1 MKPFS
6 PKTGFTLVELLVV
19 IAIIGTLVGLLLPAV
34 QAARESARQSACNNN
49 LKQIGL
55 ALHGYHD
62 ARRAFP
68 RAYKDISPKYDNMGY
83 WSWTALVA
91 PYMDLQDVYDRLQV
105 ATLNPSPSMNANKS
119 VFQTPVPGMR
129 CPSDVAPKF
138 HSVSLDPG
146 WSIADGTTNS
156 SATTWGGGNSGL
168 AVTNYLA
175 SNNSWRA
182 DNPANS
188 YRGAR
193 NPKNASTGAVGVFF
207 GDRDVAVKDITDGTS
222 KTMLVGE
229 RYYEA
234 GAGRMRAG
242 SLWAVR
248 DNGDSNGGRG
258 PMCCSMDQGIITI
271 AFQTTFGINPVALPA
286 GDSRK
291 KQSPSSQHPGGAL
304 FVLADGSTRF
314 IEETIGNNVDDTSA
328 SAVIDSPLEAYVG
341 IADGAV
347 VAQ

>member
-1 MKPFS
+1 MNSFFF
-6 PKTGFTLVELLVV
+6 TGLRRRAFTLIELLVV
-19 IAIIGTLVGLLLPAV
+19 IAIIGVLVGLLLPAV
-34 QAARESARQSACNNN
+34 QAARESARRSACNNN

-91 PYMDLQDVYDRLQV
+91 PYMELQDVYDRLQV
-105 ATLNPSPSMNANKS
+105 ATLNPSPSMNANRS

-129 CPSDVAPKF
+129 CPSDVAPKI
-138 HSVSLDPG
+138 HVAPDYG
-146 WSIADGTTNS
+146 WSISDGTTNS
-156 SATTWGGGNSGL
+156 SATAWGGSNQFL

-188 YRGAR
+188 YKGAT

-222 KTMLVGE
+222 KTLLVGE

-234 GAGRMRAG
+234 GSSRMRAG

-248 DNGDSNGGRG
+248 DNGGAG
-258 PMCCSMDQGIITI
+258 PGCCSPDQGIITI